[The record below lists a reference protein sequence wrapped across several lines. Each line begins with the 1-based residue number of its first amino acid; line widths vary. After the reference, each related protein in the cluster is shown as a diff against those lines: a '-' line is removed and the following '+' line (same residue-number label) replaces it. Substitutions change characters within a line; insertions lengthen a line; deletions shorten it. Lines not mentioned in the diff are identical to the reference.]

1 MRVPSL
7 NERPEDILPLAKH
20 FLLEFSRQFGKH
32 FTGIS
37 PEAEKA
43 LKDHRWR
50 GNVRELK
57 NLIERGALAGKGPE
71 LTPRDLGLEMGSART
86 SPSQPQA
93 TVKEFPSIPPEGID
107 LPSLQR
113 SFERFYIEEA
123 FRMADGNESKAA
135 RLLKINHHTFRYHR
149 KKLKED

>member
-1 MRVPSL
+1 MKVPSL
-7 NERPEDILPLAKH
+7 NERPEDIIPLANC
-20 FLLEFSRQFGKH
+20 FFLEFSRQFGKH
-32 FTGIS
+32 FSRIS
-37 PEAEKA
+37 PEAQRA

-71 LTPRDLGLEMGSART
+71 LTPNDLGLEGGTLA

-93 TVKEFPSIPPEGID
+93 TGKGFSPIPPEGID
-107 LPSLQR
+107 FPSLQS

-149 KKLKED
+149 KKLKDD